1 MQTMPIMGLTNK
13 EEIIMIFGHDEPFWK
28 AANGSWTA
36 KEIYQQPETWK
47 KTLKLIK
54 DKKDEIKAFIDPL
67 LADPNLDIIF
77 TGAGT
82 SEYVGNALFSFI
94 NTCTGFRAKSYA
106 STDLVETPEN
116 YLDKNRETLLVSF
129 GRSGNSP
136 ESVGAVQVADEVC
149 KDKIHHLFI
158 TCNKDGAL
166 AKAAAT
172 RDNALDIN
180 LAPETHDQSF
190 AMTSSFSNMMLAA
203 MLCFSLDHLLE
214 TEARL
219 EDVILRGQHFLDH
232 GYKACEDLVND
243 YDFNRIVYLGAN
255 VLKGIAQESQLKI
268 CELTAGQVTTT
279 FDSPLGFRHG
289 PKSVVNDQTLT
300 IIYISDDPYQRQYEY
315 DLVKEMASQR
325 KGNKLVAV
333 AARKYDDI
341 KELVDL
347 YIDFGLLFA
356 KDNMYLAFDYIL
368 AAQVI
373 ALFKSIKLGITP
385 DNPCPT
391 GEVNRVVQGVT
402 IYPYVLKSETDVIAE
417 VRE

>member
-1 MQTMPIMGLTNK
+1 ML
-13 EEIIMIFGHDEPFWK
+13 FGHEENFWQ

-54 DKKDEIKAFIDPL
+54 ERRDEIKAFIDPL

-106 STDLVETPEN
+106 TTDLVETPEN
-116 YLDKNRETLLVSF
+116 YLDASRKTLLVSF

-136 ESVGAVQVADEVC
+136 ESVGAVQVADAVC
-149 KDKIHHLFI
+149 KDNVWHLFI

-203 MLCFSLDHLLE
+203 LLCFKLDHLLE
-214 TEARL
+214 TEAEL
-219 EDVILRGQHFLDH
+219 EDVILKGQLFLDH
-232 GYKACEDLVND
+232 GYKACEDLVNS

-289 PKSVVNDQTLT
+289 PKSVINDETLT
-300 IIYISDDPYQRQYEY
+300 VIYISVDPYQRQYEV
-315 DLVKEMASQR
+315 DLIKEMASQK

-333 AARKYDDI
+333 AARKHEEIED
-341 KELVDL
+341 LVDL
-347 YIDFGLLFA
+347 YVDFGLLFA
-356 KDNMYLAFDYIL
+356 KDNMFLAFDYIL

-373 ALFKSIKLGITP
+373 ALFKSIKMNITP

-391 GEVNRVVQGVT
+391 GEVNRVVKGVT
-402 IYPYVLKSETDVIAE
+402 IYPYAAEETITVE
-417 VRE
+417 EKE

>member
-1 MQTMPIMGLTNK
+1 
-13 EEIIMIFGHDEPFWK
+13 MIFGHDEPFWK
-28 AANGSWTA
+28 AANGNWTA

-417 VRE
+417 VSE

>member
-1 MQTMPIMGLTNK
+1 
-13 EEIIMIFGHDEPFWK
+13 MIFGHEDNFWQ

-47 KTLKLIK
+47 KTLKQIK
-54 DKKDEIKAFIDPL
+54 EKKDEIKAFIDPL
-67 LADPNLDIIF
+67 LQDPNLDIIF

-106 STDLVETPEN
+106 TTDLVETPEN
-116 YLDKNRETLLVSF
+116 YLDKNRKTLLVSF

-136 ESVGAVQVADEVC
+136 ESVGAVQVADAVC
-149 KDKIHHLFI
+149 KNNVYHLFI
-158 TCNKDGAL
+158 TCNKNGAL
-166 AKAAAT
+166 AKAAAQ
-172 RDNALDIN
+172 RENALDIN
-180 LAPETHDQSF
+180 LTDETHDQSF

-203 MLCFSLDHLLE
+203 MLCFNLDHLLE
-214 TEARL
+214 TEVRL

-232 GYKACEDLVND
+232 GYQACQNLVD
-243 YDFNRIVYLGAN
+243 TYDFNRIVYLGAN

-300 IIYISDDPYQRQYEY
+300 IIYISDDPYQRQYEV
-315 DLVKEMASQR
+315 DLVKEMASQK

-333 AARKYDDI
+333 AARKYDEI
-341 KELVDL
+341 AQLVDL
-347 YIDFGLLFA
+347 YVDFGLLFA

-368 AAQVI
+368 VAQVI

-402 IYPYVLKSETDVIAE
+402 IYPYELKSETTLSAE
-417 VRE
+417 VSE

>member
-1 MQTMPIMGLTNK
+1 ML
-13 EEIIMIFGHDEPFWK
+13 FGHEEKFWQ

-54 DKKDEIKAFIDPL
+54 ERRDEIKAFIDPL

-106 STDLVETPEN
+106 TTDLVETPEN
-116 YLDKNRETLLVSF
+116 YLDASRKTLLVSF

-136 ESVGAVQVADEVC
+136 ESVGAVQVADAVC
-149 KDKIHHLFI
+149 KDNVWHLFI

-203 MLCFSLDHLLE
+203 LLCFKLDHLLE
-214 TEARL
+214 TEAEL
-219 EDVILRGQHFLDH
+219 EDVILKGQLFLDH
-232 GYKACEDLVND
+232 GYKACEDLVNS

-289 PKSVVNDQTLT
+289 PKSVINDETLT
-300 IIYISDDPYQRQYEY
+300 VIYISDDPYQRQYEV
-315 DLVKEMASQR
+315 DLIKEMASQK

-333 AARKYDDI
+333 AARKHEEIED
-341 KELVDL
+341 LVDL
-347 YIDFGLLFA
+347 YVDFGLLFA
-356 KDNMYLAFDYIL
+356 KDNMFLAFDYIL

-373 ALFKSIKLGITP
+373 ALFKSIKMNITP

-391 GEVNRVVQGVT
+391 GEVNRVVKGVT
-402 IYPYVLKSETDVIAE
+402 IYPYAAEETITVE
-417 VRE
+417 EKE

>member
-1 MQTMPIMGLTNK
+1 M
-13 EEIIMIFGHDEPFWK
+13 FGHEENFWQ
-28 AANGSWTA
+28 ACNGIWTA
-36 KEIYQQPETWK
+36 REIYQQPETWK
-47 KTLKLIK
+47 KTLRQIK
-54 DKKDEIKAFIDPL
+54 ERRDEIKSFLDPL

-116 YLDKNRETLLVSF
+116 YLNKNVKTLLVSF

-136 ESVGAVQVADEVC
+136 ESVGAVDVVNTVC
-149 KDKIHHLFI
+149 GDNAYHLFI
-158 TCNKDGAL
+158 TCNKNGAL
-166 AKAAAT
+166 SKAAEGKS
-172 RDNALDIN
+172 NVLDIN
-180 LAPETHDQSF
+180 LTPETHDQSF

-203 MLCFSLDHLLE
+203 FLCFTIDHLVK
-214 TEARL
+214 TEVEL

-232 GYKACEDLVND
+232 GYKACEDLVNS

-268 CELTAGQVTTT
+268 CELTAGIVTTT
-279 FDSPLGFRHG
+279 FDSPMGFRHG
-289 PKSVVNDQTLT
+289 PKSVINDQTLT
-300 IIYISDDPYQRQYEY
+300 VIYISDDPYQRQYEV

-325 KGNKLVAV
+325 KGNKIVAV

-341 KELVDL
+341 EELVDL
-347 YIDFGLLFA
+347 YVDFGLLFA
-356 KDNMYLAFDYIL
+356 KNNMYLAFDYIL
-368 AAQVI
+368 VAQVI
-373 ALFKSIKLGITP
+373 ALFKSISLNITP

-391 GEVNRVVQGVT
+391 GEVNRVVKGVT
-402 IYPYVLKSETDVIAE
+402 IYPYTVKETEEVEVSE
-417 VRE
+417 

>member
-1 MQTMPIMGLTNK
+1 
-13 EEIIMIFGHDEPFWK
+13 MIFGHEENFWES
-28 AANGSWTA
+28 ANGIWTA
-36 KEIYQQPETWK
+36 REIYQQPNTWK
-47 KTLKLIK
+47 KTLKQIK
-54 DKKDEIKAFIDPL
+54 EKKDEIKAFIDPL
-67 LADPNLDIIF
+67 LEDPNLDIIF

-82 SEYVGNALFSFI
+82 SEYVGNALYSFI

-116 YLDKNRETLLVSF
+116 YLDKNRKTLLVSF

-136 ESVGAVQVADEVC
+136 ESVGAVQVADAVC
-149 KDKIHHLFI
+149 GKNVYHLFI
-158 TCNKDGAL
+158 TCNKNGAL
-166 AKAAAT
+166 AKAAAA

-180 LAPETHDQSF
+180 LTEETHDQSF

-203 MLCFSLDHLLE
+203 LLCFNLDHLVE

-232 GYKACEDLVND
+232 GYKACEDLVKS

-289 PKSVVNDQTLT
+289 PKSVVNDETLT
-300 IIYISDDPYQRQYEY
+300 VIYISDDPYQRQYEY

-333 AARKYDDI
+333 AARKYEDI
-341 KELVDL
+341 EKLVDL

-373 ALFKSIKLGITP
+373 ALFKSISLGITP

-402 IYPYVLKSETDVIAE
+402 IYPYELKSETE
-417 VRE
+417 VTVEENA